1 MNHKRQAI
9 SIVGLLATIAAAV
22 YMVVQ
27 LNGQEKAPAG
37 EPHGLLVCGHGVQS
51 FIPRRTFR
59 QRCDRRSPRRRRVD
73 CRLCIGARDHSATQ
87 RRINASLTGS
97 RA

>member
-1 MNHKRQAI
+1 
-9 SIVGLLATIAAAV
+9 
-22 YMVVQ
+22 
-27 LNGQEKAPAG
+27 
-37 EPHGLLVCGHGVQS
+37 
-51 FIPRRTFR
+51 
-59 QRCDRRSPRRRRVD
+59 VD